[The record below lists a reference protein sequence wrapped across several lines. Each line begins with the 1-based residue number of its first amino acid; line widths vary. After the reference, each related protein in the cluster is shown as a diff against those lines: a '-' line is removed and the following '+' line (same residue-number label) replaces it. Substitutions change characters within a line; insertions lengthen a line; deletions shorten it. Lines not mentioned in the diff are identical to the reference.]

1 MADKNTVIFDTEIG
15 RKIERRLEGEQIIW
29 LTTIDARSTPQPRPV
44 WFHWDGETVLIF
56 SQVDAAKVRHIVRN
70 PRVALNFNTDADGG
84 EVGVLVGKARI
95 QSEPFDAERLA
106 AFAEKYAEGI
116 KDLGMT
122 PESMLAEYR
131 TAVVVKPE
139 ALRGF

>member
-1 MADKNTVIFDTEIG
+1 
-15 RKIERRLEGEQIIW
+15 
-29 LTTIDARSTPQPRPV
+29 
-44 WFHWDGETVLIF
+44 
-56 SQVDAAKVRHIVRN
+56 
-70 PRVALNFNTDADGG
+70 VALNFNTDADGG

-95 QSEPFDAERLA
+95 QPEPYDAQRLA

-116 KDLGMT
+116 KDLGVT